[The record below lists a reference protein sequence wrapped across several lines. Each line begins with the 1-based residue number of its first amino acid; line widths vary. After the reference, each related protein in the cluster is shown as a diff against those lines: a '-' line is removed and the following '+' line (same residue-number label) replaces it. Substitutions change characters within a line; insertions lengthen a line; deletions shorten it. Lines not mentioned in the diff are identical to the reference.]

1 VAFPIGI
8 GSPDEL
14 ALETLEVSEGG
25 RLVIGA
31 WAGSV
36 RISAGSGGTVRV
48 AVRGR
53 RFLPVPALE
62 IERDRGDV
70 YVEARSGA
78 PILGWLSAWAWRF
91 AQLEVSVPARFS
103 VDVQTRGGRVEIRGL
118 DGEVDARSGRGHL
131 VFRDVR
137 GPIDART
144 AGGSIDVSG
153 CRGAVDV
160 ATSRGSIEI
169 QDVEGPV
176 SAHARGGRIV
186 VLDAAGELL
195 LHSDGGSIQIGHAG
209 GNVLAF
215 A

>member
-1 VAFPIGI
+1 MAIPIGVE
-8 GSPDEL
+8 SPDEL

-53 RFLPVPALE
+53 RFLPPPALE
-62 IERDRGDV
+62 IERDGDDV
-70 YVEARSGA
+70 YVEARRA

-103 VDVQTRGGRVEIRGL
+103 VDVQTRGGRVEIRGV
-118 DGEVDARSGRGHL
+118 DGEVDARSQGGHL

-144 AGGSIDVSG
+144 SGGSIDVSG

-195 LHSDGGSIQIGHAG
+195 LHSAGGSIQIGHAG